1 MKLIKDGMIMELS
14 DWSTYKLY
22 KSYGWQEVTE
32 EEKPVEVVEPTK
44 KELQAQLDKLG
55 IKYKPIDNKALLQE
69 KLTSA
74 EPANDFDDGL
84 LKE

>member
-14 DWSTYKLY
+14 DGSAYKLY
-22 KSYGWQEVTE
+22 KSHGWQEVTG

-44 KELQAQLDKLG
+44 KELQEQLDGLG
-55 IKYKPIDNKALLQE
+55 IKYKPIDNKALLQQ

>member
-14 DWSTYKLY
+14 DGSAYKLY
-22 KSYGWQEVTE
+22 KSHGWQEVTGK
-32 EEKPVEVVEPTK
+32 EKPVEVIEPTK
-44 KELQAQLDKLG
+44 KELQEQLDKLG
-55 IKYKPIDNKALLQE
+55 IKYKPIDNKALLQQ